1 MKVRC
6 VLIAVLSAIAVAAS
20 GATTAAGTAAK
31 PKEVKAT
38 GMAARIEAMAEKLVP
53 QEKLNKAMGF
63 FGPVTKKYLPV
74 FKQFNTEYLA
84 ATKKMPVIVKYV
96 PEAENALA
104 EAKAMKVPAKY
115 EAEKAEYIK
124 MASAF
129 VTMLRLST
137 ALYTPQ

>member
-1 MKVRC
+1 MRGKGM
-6 VLIAVLSAIAVAAS
+6 LLAVLSAVAVAAS
-20 GATTAAGTAAK
+20 GATTAAK

-38 GMAARIEAMAEKLVP
+38 GMAARIEAMAQKLAP

-137 ALYTPQ
+137 TLYTPQ

>member
-1 MKVRC
+1 MTMTSRALLAAALALVSLTAPALDKAALKTAFANKV
-6 VLIAVLSAIAVAAS
+6 
-20 GATTAAGTAAK
+20 
-31 PKEVKAT
+31 
-38 GMAARIEAMAEKLVP
+38 EALAEKMLP
-53 QEKLNKAMGF
+53 QREVDEMMGF

-96 PEAENALA
+96 PEAESALA